1 MPAPD
6 ATRASK
12 LARCCNRSADGSGGN
27 SHSLVVGDDAGEVVA
42 ELLRG
47 GEMDRVERAKLGRQ
61 QRTGGGEDPVADP
74 DQLQPR
80 EHLPAAP
87 DSWLTKR
94 KQRSG
99 HLGPR
104 ERARDERPPPTQVA
118 A

>member
-1 MPAPD
+1 
-6 ATRASK
+6 
-12 LARCCNRSADGSGGN
+12 
-27 SHSLVVGDDAGEVVA
+27 
-42 ELLRG
+42 
-47 GEMDRVERAKLGRQ
+47 MDRVEHAKLGRQ

-80 EHLPAAP
+80 EHLPAAT

-104 ERARDERPPPTQVA
+104 ERARDERSPPAQVVRKAADSGSPTA
-118 A
+118 SLTIAEESR

>member
-1 MPAPD
+1 MEHLPD
-6 ATRASK
+6 SR
-12 LARCCNRSADGSGGN
+12 GS
-27 SHSLVVGDDAGEVVA
+27 SRVAA

-47 GEMDRVERAKLGRQ
+47 GEMDRVEHAKLGRQ

-80 EHLPAAP
+80 EHLPAAT

-104 ERARDERPPPTQVA
+104 ERARDERSPPAQVVRKAADSGSPTA
-118 A
+118 SLTIAEESR